1 MGKEYPIKK
10 PLLFTVCISEQ
21 TFSRFLLLEEILPG
35 LKKNKGWKVG
45 HVSYMISTKPNGHE
59 DPHYN
64 NYVGTMVL

>member
-1 MGKEYPIKK
+1 MGKESLIKK

-35 LKKNKGWKVG
+35 LEKNKGWKVG
-45 HVSYMISTKPNGHE
+45 HVSYTISMKPNGLE
-59 DPHYN
+59 DLRYN